1 MVSAGPPPH
10 HTGSSRRAPRAS
22 AQTRT
27 GCPTVEIT
35 AGTLP
40 PYRRDMLCFQLQSP
54 FLSWF
59 GLECQAI
66 LGHAEPALLC
76 FLISHITSYF

>member
-1 MVSAGPPPH
+1 M
-10 HTGSSRRAPRAS
+10 
-22 AQTRT
+22 
-27 GCPTVEIT
+27 EIT

-40 PYRRDMLCFQLQSP
+40 PYQRDMLCFQLQFP

-66 LGHAEPALLC
+66 LGHTEPALLC
-76 FLISHITSYF
+76 FLISRITSYF

>member
-1 MVSAGPPPH
+1 M
-10 HTGSSRRAPRAS
+10 
-22 AQTRT
+22 
-27 GCPTVEIT
+27 EIT
-35 AGTLP
+35 AGTLL
-40 PYRRDMLCFQLQSP
+40 PYWRDMLCFQLQSP

-76 FLISHITSYF
+76 FLISRITSYF